1 MRSFLTALAF
11 GMLAMLSG
19 APAASAQGAGI
30 NRVWLGYYGYNDGR
44 ADRVQFQLKLRGAG
58 EAFTGTT
65 IEPNT
70 FGSPNALFLTANV
83 AGKVAGDAVMFK
95 KTYDGTGGQSHS
107 VDYVGVFDATHRCI
121 AGTWRIG
128 DATGPF
134 KVCTDAGL
142 VS

>member
-1 MRSFLTALAF
+1 MRSFLTVLAF
-11 GMLAMLSG
+11 GMLAALAG
-19 APAASAQGAGI
+19 APVASAQGASI
-30 NRVWLGYYGYNDGR
+30 NRVWLGYYGYNDVR

-58 EAFTGTT
+58 DAVTGTT

-70 FGSPNALFLTANV
+70 FGSPSALFLTANV
-83 AGKVAGDAVMFK
+83 AGKVSGDAITFR
-95 KTYDGTGGQSHS
+95 KTYDGTGGQTHS
-107 VDYVGVFDATHRCI
+107 VDYAGVFDATRRCI